1 MTTTPIETEFASD
14 TATGL
19 HFTTGRQ
26 AFAEALLAIAPAVP
40 RRSTLPILHNVLIRV
55 STLGIRLSVTNL
67 ELYATYR
74 VPFSETAILGYGAV
88 TTNYK
93 ELVDLVKLMESERL
107 AFSYKEGMLTVEAEG
122 LSAPLETMPA
132 GEYPACPQPKE
143 GAVQSVDL
151 PAPVFRTLV
160 ERVAPAAATDESR
173 PVFTSIYM
181 TVKEAPR
188 TLILAGADGFRL
200 HIAQE
205 RVEGLGIWERALL
218 IPAVG
223 LREIVKKL
231 PKTGEVLIAS
241 SDPDMVMITCG
252 PLTIRSRLTE
262 GTFPNF
268 EFILPKER
276 DITARATVAPVR
288 LVKALKIVEPI
299 AKDASNIIRLHCSG
313 QSIEMSAIRDGMTSP
328 RTVKVQTEIEGD
340 IEINFNYVYLLDMLA
355 AAKAELVEFAFTT
368 YQKPARIYTPG
379 FTGILMPMHVKDRKG
394 AN

>member
-1 MTTTPIETEFASD
+1 MTTTPIETEVTPD

-74 VPFSETAILGYGAV
+74 VPFSETTILGYGAV
-88 TTNYK
+88 MTNYK
-93 ELVDLVKLMESERL
+93 ELCDLVKLME
-107 AFSYKEGMLTVEAEG
+107 GTLTVEAEG

-160 ERVAPAAATDESR
+160 ERVAPAATTDESR

-200 HIAQE
+200 HIAE
-205 RVEGLGIWERALL
+205 
-218 IPAVG
+218 
-223 LREIVKKL
+223 
-231 PKTGEVLIAS
+231 
-241 SDPDMVMITCG
+241 
-252 PLTIRSRLTE
+252 
-262 GTFPNF
+262 
-268 EFILPKER
+268 
-276 DITARATVAPVR
+276 
-288 LVKALKIVEPI
+288 
-299 AKDASNIIRLHCSG
+299 
-313 QSIEMSAIRDGMTSP
+313 
-328 RTVKVQTEIEGD
+328 
-340 IEINFNYVYLLDMLA
+340 
-355 AAKAELVEFAFTT
+355 ELV
-368 YQKPARIYTPG
+368 
-379 FTGILMPMHVKDRKG
+379 
-394 AN
+394 